1 VRITLDPHDMQKHP
15 LRIGLSMNARVDI
28 RNDEGHLLPQQ
39 TVSAPRFTTDVY
51 QNPLAEA
58 DKLVAKIL
66 HDNSQTVASSA
77 R

>member
-1 VRITLDPHDMQKHP
+1 MLDPHDMQKNP
-15 LRIGLSMNARVDI
+15 LRVGLSMNVSVDI
-28 RNDEGHLLPQQ
+28 RDADGHLLPQQ
-39 TVSAPRFTTDVY
+39 IVSSPRFTTDVY

-66 HDNSQTVASSA
+66 HDNSKTIAAGA